1 MLRTMKDL
9 EGYAIRA
16 TDGDIGQLKDVYFD
30 DERWVVRYLIV
41 ETGHWL
47 ASRKVLISPFAIGR
61 LDWTGKVLPV
71 SITKEQVK
79 NSPDIDTDKPVS
91 RQHEVRYLGYYGYPN
106 YWGGTG
112 PWGNALTP
120 NMMLMNG
127 SYALA
132 PNMMLMNGSYGGLN
146 AEENGVQPNLR
157 RTGGETGRDQDGN
170 PHLRSCKEVLNYQ
183 IEASDGG
190 IGHVENLLIDEETW
204 AIRYMIVDT
213 SNWWLGHQV
222 LISPQM
228 VREVRWSDN
237 TVAINA
243 TQQAVKDA
251 PPYDAELPLS
261 ESQEMGLYRHHGLS
275 DQARESAIPPH
286 QPHSTT

>member
-16 TDGDIGQLKDVYFD
+16 TDGDIGHVNDVYFD
-30 DERWVVRYLIV
+30 DHRWVVRYLVV
-41 ETGHWL
+41 ETGQWL
-47 ASRKVLISPFAIGR
+47 SSRKVLISPMAIGR
-61 LDWTGKVLPV
+61 PDWTGKVLPV

-79 NSPDIDTDKPVS
+79 GSPDIDTDKPVS
-91 RQHEVRYLGYYGYPN
+91 RQHEMRYLGYYGYPN
-106 YWGGTG
+106 YWGGIG
-112 PWGNALTP
+112 PWGNALT
-120 NMMLMNG
+120 
-127 SYALA
+127 

-146 AEENGVQPNLR
+146 AEENGGQPNR
-157 RTGGETGRDQDGN
+157 GRAGVETGRDHDRN
-170 PHLRSCKEVLNYQ
+170 PDLRSCKEVMNYH

-222 LISPQM
+222 LISPQL

-243 TQQAVKDA
+243 TQQAVKNA
-251 PPYDAELPLS
+251 PPYDPALALS
-261 ESQEMGLYRHHGLS
+261 ESDGQAPHERLLAKTSASLS
-275 DQARESAIPPH
+275 PES
-286 QPHSTT
+286 

>member
-9 EGYAIRA
+9 EGYAIQA
-16 TDGDIGQLKDVYFD
+16 TDGDIGHVKDVYFD
-30 DERWVVRYLIV
+30 DQRWVVRYLVV
-41 ETGHWL
+41 ETGQWL
-47 ASRKVLISPFAIGR
+47 ASRKVLISPIAIGR
-61 LDWTGKVLPV
+61 PDWAGKVLPV

-79 NSPDIDTDKPVS
+79 GSPDIDTDKPVS
-91 RQHEVRYLGYYGYPN
+91 RQHEMRYLGYYGYPN

-120 NMMLMNG
+120 NMI
-127 SYALA
+127 
-132 PNMMLMNGSYGGLN
+132 LMNGSYGGLN
-146 AEENGVQPNLR
+146 AEENGGQPNLDSA
-157 RTGGETGRDQDGN
+157 GVETGRDQDGN
-170 PHLRSCKEVLNYQ
+170 PHLRSCKEVLRYQ

-237 TVAINA
+237 TVAIKA
-243 TQQAVKDA
+243 TQQAVKNA
-251 PPYDAELPLS
+251 PPYDPALALS
-261 ESQEMGLYRHHGLS
+261 ESQEMGSYRPHGLS
-275 DQARESAIPPH
+275 DQTRESAITPYPPR
-286 QPHSTT
+286 SAG